1 MRQGSQHLRLG
12 MAITSTPF
20 PLNPDKPG
28 LGQLTDM
35 VGYRGRTNVETLH
48 EIPEG
53 TARRH
58 FGQIRMTMGTTVLQ
72 NHLID
77 TQAVGVRQGTKGRC
91 QLIR

>member
-12 MAITSTPF
+12 MAITPPPF
-20 PLNPDKPG
+20 PLHPDKPG
-28 LGQLTDM
+28 LGQFSHM
-35 VGYRGRTNVETLH
+35 VGDCGGTDIETLH

-77 TQAVGVRQGTKGRC
+77 TQAVGVGQGTKGRC